1 MTGDGDESNGFS
13 ATYSPQDN
21 KLRLYADSRLEAGL
35 YERVK
40 EAGFRWASKQDLF
53 VAPKWTPEREDL
65 LMELCGGID
74 DEDIALVDRAQERAF
89 RFDGYS
95 DSRAEDAQTAHS
107 AVSAIT
113 QHIPFGQPILVGHH
127 SERHARK
134 HAEQIT
140 NGMRKAVQMWETS
153 EYWKQRAA
161 SAIGH
166 AKYKERADVRARR
179 IKILEAEMRAK
190 RRIQTEAEEYRKAW
204 QTDNLSLKVAMQIA
218 NGSYYSQCYPL
229 KDYPRDEPASQYEG
243 QMGFW
248 SALES
253 GIITPLQAQAIALPH
268 YEQVIARVSRW
279 ILHYENRLI
288 YERAMLDEQG
298 GTKAEQ
304 TKPEKGG
311 AVRCW
316 VGRGSWVFIQKVN
329 KVSVTLLDNW
339 GNGGKNFTRTIP
351 FDKLEGLMS
360 AAQVAQ
366 ARTDGLLVELEDH
379 TGFRLRVAPT
389 DEIKEETSAERN
401 QRMHQEHMAATAES
415 PASTASA
422 APTAQDFQAIK
433 EQLRQGVQIVSAP
446 QLFPTPPSLAA
457 RMVQLADFRE
467 LGLRVLEPSAG
478 TGSILRALPGVIPF
492 PMVGGRQTACDVVAV
507 EINHGLASALAQ
519 SGLASTVK
527 CADFL
532 QCNGDLGQFDRIL
545 MNPPFANGQ
554 DIKHIRH
561 AATMLKPGGRLVA
574 ICANGPRQND
584 QLRPWVEQQG
594 GQWHPLPAGTFVVSG
609 TCVNAVLISLEG

>member
-1 MTGDGDESNGFS
+1 MNAAHQTTSTSGSGACNSMEGDEDKFKGFS
-13 ATYSPQDN
+13 ATYSPEDN
-21 KLRLYADSRLEAGL
+21 NLRLYADSRLEVGL

-40 EAGFRWASKQDLF
+40 DAGFRWAPKQDLF

-74 DEDIALVDRAQERAF
+74 DEDIALVDRAQERAL
-89 RFDGYS
+89 RFGDYS
-95 DSRAEDAQTAHS
+95 ASRADDAQAAHS

-113 QHIPFGQPILVGHH
+113 QNIPWGQPILVGHH

-190 RRIQTEAEEYRKAW
+190 RRIRTEAEEYRKAW
-204 QTDNLSLKVAMQIA
+204 QTDNLSLKVAMHIA

-253 GIITPLQAQAIALPH
+253 GIITPVQAQAIALPH

-279 ILHYENRLI
+279 ILHYENRII

-304 TKPEKGG
+304 TKPEKSG

-366 ARTDGLLVELEDH
+366 ARADGLLVELEDH
-379 TGFRLRVAPT
+379 TGFRLRTAPT

-401 QRMHQEHMAATAES
+401 QRMHQEHMAERT
-415 PASTASA
+415 
-422 APTAQDFQAIK
+422 Q
-433 EQLRQGVQIVSAP
+433 
-446 QLFPTPPSLAA
+446 
-457 RMVQLADFRE
+457 
-467 LGLRVLEPSAG
+467 
-478 TGSILRALPGVIPF
+478 
-492 PMVGGRQTACDVVAV
+492 
-507 EINHGLASALAQ
+507 
-519 SGLASTVK
+519 
-527 CADFL
+527 
-532 QCNGDLGQFDRIL
+532 
-545 MNPPFANGQ
+545 
-554 DIKHIRH
+554 
-561 AATMLKPGGRLVA
+561 
-574 ICANGPRQND
+574 
-584 QLRPWVEQQG
+584 
-594 GQWHPLPAGTFVVSG
+594 
-609 TCVNAVLISLEG
+609 